1 MSREVLKLENI
12 VKNYGKI
19 ETLSSLSL
27 VVERGEMVALIG
39 PSGSGKSTLLNL
51 IARLITADSGNIY
64 VEGKS
69 IDEFDNRAL
78 SKKIGMVRQSLDLV
92 PQLSVMNNVL
102 AGKLSDWSFIKSL
115 VSLVFP
121 MEKELALSALRKVGI
136 EDKYTQQT
144 SKLSGGEQQRVAL
157 ARLLVQDPDIVLAD
171 EPVSSLDPARAEDV
185 LSLMSSIAREENKT
199 LVASIHS
206 VEYARKF
213 FTRVVGLRNGR
224 IEFDMSTEKLTEKE
238 LKRLY
243 SLEVGK

>member
-1 MSREVLKLENI
+1 MSREVLRIENI
-12 VKNYGKI
+12 SKNYGKI

-51 IARLITADSGNIY
+51 IGHLIAADSGNIY

-69 IDEFDNRAL
+69 IDEFNNRAL
-78 SKKIGMVRQSLDLV
+78 AKKIGMVRQNLDLV
-92 PQLSVMNNVL
+92 PQLSVINNVL

-157 ARLLVQDPDIVLAD
+157 ARLLVQNPDIVLAD

-224 IEFDMSTEKLTEKE
+224 IEFDMPTEKLTERE
-238 LKRLY
+238 LQILY
-243 SLEVGK
+243 SLEVG

>member
-51 IARLITADSGNIY
+51 IANLITADSGNIY

-69 IDEFDNRAL
+69 IDEFNNRAL
-78 SKKIGMVRQSLDLV
+78 AKKIGMVRQSLDLV
-92 PQLSVMNNVL
+92 PQLSVINNVL

-157 ARLLVQDPDIVLAD
+157 ARLLVQNPDIVLAD

-185 LSLMSSIAREENKT
+185 LSLMTSIAREENKT

-224 IEFDMSTEKLTEKE
+224 IEFDIPTEKLTERE
-238 LKRLY
+238 LQILY
-243 SLEVGK
+243 SLEVGQ

>member
-51 IARLITADSGNIY
+51 IAHLITADSGNIY

-69 IDEFDNRAL
+69 IDRFDNRAL
-78 SKKIGMVRQSLDLV
+78 SKKIGMVRQNLDLV
-92 PQLSVMNNVL
+92 PQLSVINNVL

-185 LSLMSSIAREENKT
+185 LSLMSSIAHEENKT

-213 FTRVVGLRNGR
+213 FTRVVGLRSGR
-224 IEFDMSTEKLTEKE
+224 IEFDMPTEKLTEKE

>member
-19 ETLSSLSL
+19 EFLSSLSL
-27 VVERGEMVALIG
+27 VVERGDMVALIG

-51 IARLITADSGNIY
+51 ISNLISADSGEIY
-64 VEGKS
+64 VEGKPLE
-69 IDEFDNRAL
+69 EFNNRSL

-92 PQLSVMNNVL
+92 PQLSVINNVL
-102 AGKLSDWSFIKSL
+102 AGKLSDWSFAKSL

-136 EDKYTQQT
+136 EDKCLKQT

-157 ARLLVQDPDIVLAD
+157 ARLLVQNPDIILAD

-185 LSLMSSIAREENKT
+185 LSLMTSIARKEDKT
-199 LVASIHS
+199 LIASIHS

-213 FTRVVGLRNGR
+213 FTRVVGLRDGH
-224 IEFDMSTEKLTEKE
+224 IEFDMPTADLTESQ
-238 LKRLY
+238 LQSLY
-243 SLEVGK
+243 SLEVPQ